1 MNQLFKKIRVSLYYK
16 NPFYDFLL
24 EKNSSKEI
32 IFFPENLWTGDSEN
46 GKRIVEGF
54 INFNGELV
62 KFKDHIWEK
71 NNATKFWNEQLH
83 SFSWIKDVRAV
94 GTNKARIFLRNNMKE
109 WLKKFRKW
117 DSFSWKADILSK
129 RICFLLS
136 NLSFFYNTA
145 DDEFQKTFSKS
156 INKQSNH
163 LMNIQK
169 NVGDSSTKIYL
180 AKSMIISSLCFKNLR
195 NKFGSGISILKK
207 ILDSDVLEDG
217 MHYLR
222 SPSEHFFFLQS
233 LIDIKSFLG
242 ISKNKI
248 PQELNNKI
256 SVMCAALKFFKISN
270 RELSIFNKY
279 NFVEEQEL
287 NEVIKRSNSKIKVPQ
302 SLKHSSFERI
312 SDNRLIFI
320 MDCGRPTKE
329 KTNAGSLSFEF
340 SHGNEKIV
348 VNSGSPFIN
357 NKELNE
363 AMRSTAAHSTV
374 NIDDINSSDIFFNKN
389 TTTRIAEVWS
399 ERLQQKNSVWINS
412 AHSGYKNFF
421 GMVHNRKIHI
431 DTEKLEIRGQDY
443 FSKPTKSYE
452 KIPKKIN
459 IRFHIHPDI
468 KLNATTSKK
477 KVVLKLK
484 NNLGWEF
491 ICSEPRIEIKE
502 GIYLGTKKMIQK
514 NNHILISQNII
525 PDKKI
530 KWLFRLIK

>member
-222 SPSEHFFFLQS
+222 SPSEHFFF
-233 LIDIKSFLG
+233 
-242 ISKNKI
+242 
-248 PQELNNKI
+248 
-256 SVMCAALKFFKISN
+256 C
-270 RELSIFNKY
+270 
-279 NFVEEQEL
+279 
-287 NEVIKRSNSKIKVPQ
+287 
-302 SLKHSSFERI
+302 
-312 SDNRLIFI
+312 
-320 MDCGRPTKE
+320 
-329 KTNAGSLSFEF
+329 
-340 SHGNEKIV
+340 
-348 VNSGSPFIN
+348 SP
-357 NKELNE
+357 
-363 AMRSTAAHSTV
+363 
-374 NIDDINSSDIFFNKN
+374 
-389 TTTRIAEVWS
+389 
-399 ERLQQKNSVWINS
+399 
-412 AHSGYKNFF
+412 
-421 GMVHNRKIHI
+421 
-431 DTEKLEIRGQDY
+431 
-443 FSKPTKSYE
+443 
-452 KIPKKIN
+452 
-459 IRFHIHPDI
+459 
-468 KLNATTSKK
+468 
-477 KVVLKLK
+477 
-484 NNLGWEF
+484 
-491 ICSEPRIEIKE
+491 
-502 GIYLGTKKMIQK
+502 
-514 NNHILISQNII
+514 
-525 PDKKI
+525 
-530 KWLFRLIK
+530 